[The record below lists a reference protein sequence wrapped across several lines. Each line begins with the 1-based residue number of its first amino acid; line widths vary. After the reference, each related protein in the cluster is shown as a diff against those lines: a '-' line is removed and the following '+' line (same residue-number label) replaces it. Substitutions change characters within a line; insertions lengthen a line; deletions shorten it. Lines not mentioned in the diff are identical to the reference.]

1 MAQAFGPS
9 GPGWRPPGRD
19 FWMPDGGRLTRYA
32 GAPGDIGRRWMTAR
46 GARPVDP
53 GDRGGP
59 GGSSSHRRLDPGRRQ
74 DPGRPGRRSAQRK
87 RKPPALGRGF
97 GGHGPR
103 PGDQASS
110 ASISS
115 NTRSKAGP
123 ASSMRPALSISKANS
138 SRNRDARPSAG
149 SGASSVAAVA
159 AISIPHH

>member
-53 GDRGGP
+53 GSGS
-59 GGSSSHRRLDPGRRQ
+59 GGSSSSTGGPAAARDR
-74 DPGRPGRRSAQRK
+74 PGRPGRRSAQRK

-115 NTRSKAGP
+115 NTRSNSAP
-123 ASSMRPALSISKANS
+123 ASSMRPARAS
-138 SRNRDARPSAG
+138 ARRTRAGSAG
-149 SGASSVAAVA
+149 DRRSAERV
-159 AISIPHH
+159 PHRRRLR